1 MYSFWVIIHLKH
13 QSSEYP
19 VATHFTPH
27 AYLMRVATALDVS
40 SVLAIYR
47 RRLSHETKGS
57 CQVLIEDMMVVRI
70 FKIRILTEKDQKY
83 FKSPLFV
90 EEYAGGNW

>member
-1 MYSFWVIIHLKH
+1 
-13 QSSEYP
+13 
-19 VATHFTPH
+19 
-27 AYLMRVATALDVS
+27 MRVATALDVS

-47 RRLSHETKGS
+47 RRLSHGTKGS

-90 EEYAGGNW
+90 EEYAGEN